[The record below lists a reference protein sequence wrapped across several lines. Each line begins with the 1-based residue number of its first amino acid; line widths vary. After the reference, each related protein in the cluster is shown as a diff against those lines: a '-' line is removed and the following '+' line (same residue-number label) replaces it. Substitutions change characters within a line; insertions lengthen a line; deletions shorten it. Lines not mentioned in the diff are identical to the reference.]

1 VATNHRHIS
10 RGSEAFDQCQAI
22 SRLYKVLL
30 VPVLLHSNL
39 HRKHPSSLSLK
50 FYLGK
55 IDMPVFSRIAV
66 FAQFFSIILSPVI
79 AASVSQEYD
88 YVIVGGGITG
98 LVVANRLSEDKN
110 STSANLAND
119 LMLTFSPC
127 RVYPRDREW

>member
-1 VATNHRHIS
+1 
-10 RGSEAFDQCQAI
+10 
-22 SRLYKVLL
+22 
-30 VPVLLHSNL
+30 
-39 HRKHPSSLSLK
+39 
-50 FYLGK
+50 
-55 IDMPVFSRIAV
+55 MPVFSRIAV

-110 STSANLAND
+110 STSTNLAND
-119 LMLTFSPC
+119 LMLIFSPC